1 MYLCSELGSLVIRF
15 LILST
20 SLPFALLIT
29 PFEHVVRDDGTQI
42 VTAEP
47 LSTKMEIRRIAKTI
61 TSKLIMLSSLWAL
74 WSFFYR

>member
-1 MYLCSELGSLVIRF
+1 MNNLGSLRWIHFANSV
-15 LILST
+15 

-47 LSTKMEIRRIAKTI
+47 LSTKMEIKRIAKTI